1 MMAAEEEKELQGV
14 RRRCGREPRRTD
26 AEEPTDVKK
35 KEKPLPKLNIHS
47 AFWILASIVLTYY
60 VEFFKTVKESV
71 LTDSWFLVG
80 SVLLTVSV
88 TIALY
93 CIGYLEWCC
102 GIGDYDTRY
111 PALIPITTA
120 TFISAAICF
129 NIALWSVWSF
139 FTPLLLFTQFM
150 GVVMLVSLFG

>member
-120 TFISAAICF
+120 TFISAAI
-129 NIALWSVWSF
+129 
-139 FTPLLLFTQFM
+139 
-150 GVVMLVSLFG
+150 